1 MGDWIG
7 LGFIVLVIAGAYF
20 GLRTLARP
28 ATRTE
33 EEFERR
39 AAESTSGVGAS
50 VNALQ
55 EILDPGSAKAKQVAV
70 EMKEG
75 TYQKKKQDGELESH

>member
-7 LGFIVLVIAGAYF
+7 LGFILLLAAGAYL
-20 GLRTLARP
+20 GLRTLAKP
-28 ATRTE
+28 STRTE

-39 AAESTSGVGAS
+39 AAESTSGLGAS

-55 EILDPGSAKAKQVAV
+55 EILDPGSAKAKQVVV

-75 TYQKKKQDGELESH
+75 RYQKEEKAGK

>member
-1 MGDWIG
+1 MDDWIG

-28 ATRTE
+28 AKRTE

-75 TYQKKKQDGELESH
+75 RYQKKKQDGKAENE

>member
-7 LGFIVLVIAGAYF
+7 LGVIVLVIAGAYF
-20 GLRTLARP
+20 GLSTLAKP

-70 EMKEG
+70 EMKKG
-75 TYQKKKQDGELESH
+75 TYQKKKQDGKTAET

>member
-7 LGFIVLVIAGAYF
+7 LGVIVLVIAGAYF

-28 ATRTE
+28 ATRTV

-75 TYQKKKQDGELESH
+75 TYQKKRQDGKTADE

>member
-7 LGFIVLVIAGAYF
+7 LGFIVLVITGAYF
-20 GLRTLARP
+20 GLRTLAKP
-28 ATRTE
+28 STRTE

-39 AAESTSGVGAS
+39 AAESTSGVGAT

-70 EMKEG
+70 EMKKG

>member
-7 LGFIVLVIAGAYF
+7 LGFIVLVITGAYF

-75 TYQKKKQDGELESH
+75 TYQKKKQDGKTAET

>member
-7 LGFIVLVIAGAYF
+7 LGIIVLVIAGAYF
-20 GLRTLARP
+20 GLRTIARP

-39 AAESTSGVGAS
+39 AAESTSGLGAS

-70 EMKEG
+70 EIKEG
-75 TYQKKKQDGELESH
+75 RYLRKKQDGEPGSN

>member
-7 LGFIVLVIAGAYF
+7 LGFIVLVITGAYF
-20 GLRTLARP
+20 GLRTLAKP

-70 EMKEG
+70 EMKKG
-75 TYQKKKQDGELESH
+75 THQKKKQDGELESH